1 MKFKLTKKRA
11 LYLANAV
18 ALIIIITAFIIN
30 VFYAYDP
37 YDIFMLIFSYILY
50 EALIAFS
57 LLLVYHLSVMAEAL
71 TKKYKENKKD
81 K

>member
-1 MKFKLTKKRA
+1 MKFKLSKKHV
-11 LYLANAV
+11 LYLTNAV
-18 ALIIIITAFIIN
+18 ALIIVITAFIIN
-30 VFYAYDP
+30 VFYADP
-37 YDIFMLIFSYILY
+37 YDIVMVIFSYILY
-50 EALIAFS
+50 EALISFS

>member
-1 MKFKLTKKRA
+1 MKFKLSKKHV
-11 LYLANAV
+11 LYLTNAV
-18 ALIIIITAFIIN
+18 ALIIVITAFIIN
-30 VFYAYDP
+30 VLYADP
-37 YDIFMLIFSYILY
+37 YDIVMIIFSYILY
-50 EALIAFS
+50 EALISFS

>member
-1 MKFKLTKKRA
+1 MKFKLSKKHV
-11 LYLANAV
+11 LYLTNAV
-18 ALIIIITAFIIN
+18 ALIIVITAFIIN
-30 VFYAYDP
+30 VFYADP
-37 YDIFMLIFSYILY
+37 YDIVMIIFSYILY
-50 EALIAFS
+50 EALISFS